1 MRLKVA
7 TVVAFTGVLV
17 AQISAA
23 NAAVIYSNLGTPD
36 STTSVAIGYNSSV
49 NTNVK
54 YAQGFT
60 TGTGVYL
67 LNSVDLALGV
77 TGFGNGSPLLQ
88 IFSDNSGKPGTD
100 LAATFTNPTFGAQ
113 AVYNL
118 NLATP
123 FSLSATTSYWIVL
136 SDTTSASQTKFNW
149 YYSDAFTQPTAQNGS
164 GLTYLAGAR
173 SMNGGTTWAT
183 NDAFALTA
191 ITLNATTVPEPST
204 YALAAIASS
213 IMVVVGRRR
222 KSTIA

>member
-17 AQISAA
+17 AQISAV

-36 STTSVAIGYNSSV
+36 STTSVAIGYSSSV

-100 LAATFTNPTFGAQ
+100 LAATFTNPTYGAQ

-118 NLATP
+118 SLATP

-183 NDAFALTA
+183 NDAFASPNL
-191 ITLNATTVPEPST
+191 
-204 YALAAIASS
+204 
-213 IMVVVGRRR
+213 
-222 KSTIA
+222 